1 MALIESNKAATYE
14 RITDLPA
21 AKTGFEIKHIKIA
34 VSILW
39 PNMITGLPDGE
50 AKKCSFY
57 QGNGVQTL

>member
-21 AKTGFEIKHIKIA
+21 AKHGFEIKHIKIA